1 MHSGGAKKK
10 ITSLFSAQDFEFY
23 PRILLKERGAL
34 GNVVGRSRPRLVN
47 NLTMLPLL
55 VIGLLLAFNLQQS
68 EAHIGVCY
76 KTLEKNVPPPT
87 EVVALL
93 EKHNITR
100 IRLYEPNH
108 EILTALKGKN
118 IEVLLGIPNT
128 DIIPLTI
135 NPAIA
140 ASWVRTNVKAYFPDV
155 KIKYLVVGNDI
166 SPNNDNSGFSFF
178 LFSTLQ
184 NIQLAL
190 SNEGLNDIKLTSSF
204 DTSIL
209 KNPYV
214 DTPSNISF
222 VAESL
227 MFLEPIL
234 KLITSNGAPFMVNL
248 YPYYGHL
255 LNPKG
260 LTLDYA
266 LFKASNGN
274 LFEAMLDSMYS
285 ALEKAGYK
293 SIDIVVGETGWPS
306 AGGDA
311 ATVENQ
317 KVYITKLLE
326 QVKQSTANKPKKPIE
341 TYLYSV
347 FDEDVKGAP
356 EIEKHFG
363 LFTPNKELKFEFSG
377 TF

>member
-1 MHSGGAKKK
+1 MIFK
-10 ITSLFSAQDFEFY
+10 I
-23 PRILLKERGAL
+23 
-34 GNVVGRSRPRLVN
+34 RLVIYLCIFLRN
-47 NLTMLPLL
+47 
-55 VIGLLLAFNLQQS
+55 A

-118 IEVLLGIPNT
+118 IEVLLGVPNT

-234 KLITSNGAPFMVNL
+234 KLITSNGAPLMVNL